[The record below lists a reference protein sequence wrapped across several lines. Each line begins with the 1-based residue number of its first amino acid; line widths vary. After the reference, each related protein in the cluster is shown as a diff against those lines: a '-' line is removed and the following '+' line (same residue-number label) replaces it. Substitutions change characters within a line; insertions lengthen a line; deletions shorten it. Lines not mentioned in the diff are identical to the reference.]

1 MEYLEKILRSGI
13 EENTITANDVGIDI
27 ISEIFGIAISLL
39 VLKVVY
45 TIVTR
50 KFKDWLSKEHL
61 LKKLKSRCSF
71 FAILLDANGIF

>member
-50 KFKDWLSKEHL
+50 KFKD
-61 LKKLKSRCSF
+61 
-71 FAILLDANGIF
+71 